1 MLGKLTKSW
10 KYKPFNVAL
19 AGFLAYESYLWRHT
33 FDCRNTKHM
42 QVWVFFSM
50 EVLGFLVSNSTE
62 HNLLNE
68 FMLHKYYTMY
78 STEMRILQQK
88 STLMLKLFCIINLFW
103 IFSILALAHGWQA
116 AHMCH
121 QDRQGLTPPACLSPS
136 CRNPQAAWVLNQQF
150 IPPKLKRKSCSVSFY
165 PATSA

>member
-1 MLGKLTKSW
+1 
-10 KYKPFNVAL
+10 
-19 AGFLAYESYLWRHT
+19 
-33 FDCRNTKHM
+33 M
-42 QVWVFFSM
+42 QVWGFFSM

-116 AHMCH
+116 AHVCH

-136 CRNPQAAWVLNQQF
+136 CRNPQAA
-150 IPPKLKRKSCSVSFY
+150 
-165 PATSA
+165 